1 MAEVIEQTTMNVTPM
16 TNILVVITDNPMKP
30 LQSLYEL
37 IDNSIDSF
45 NRSKLLGVEI
55 KNPLIDITIPSI
67 ADINK
72 NQGILTVRDNAVGLT
87 YEETNGAVTAGYS
100 GKNKYD
106 TLGLFGMGFN
116 IATGKLGVETHFIT
130 TRENQDY
137 AIDVRINLKE
147 MTRKNSY
154 DIPCQKVK
162 KETGFTTGTIVEVS
176 QWWEKGNPKRT
187 HIEKLAKMS
196 DKAICD
202 AIGRV
207 YASILREKNIKIF
220 VNGKR
225 CEAYEHCCWAET
237 RYVETKK
244 YGKIYAKYTV
254 DKVLHSERRC
264 VSCGALLDEADS
276 TCPECGGNKIRTI
289 EERVYGWVGIQR
301 YLDRQDFGIDLI
313 RNGRAICIGE
323 KDAFFTWE
331 DEAGRKIPEY
341 PQENEGRGRI
351 IGELHFDYVPVDY
364 TKSDFVRTSAQWN
377 RAIKY
382 IRGDASLLP
391 RKQGDIPNDSIMF
404 KLYQGYHQMSI
415 PGKKSLYIGYWSES
429 QNKPLFDICIADEC
443 HHCGSMMYRTV
454 FESLECG
461 TAYGPFLLGMT
472 ATPWRSD
479 EIELEKYFGKPLI
492 TVDMVYGMRHG
503 FLANVDYRIY
513 TDNID
518 WDGLNALSGN
528 KFSPKQ
534 INRSLFINQ
543 WDDSVVYEL
552 KKAWKE
558 QYNPRAIV
566 FCGTIE
572 HADVMKCKLNQLGF
586 CKAEALYSQNDKGFS
601 MTQFDRNLILSNFAE
616 GRINV
621 LCVVD
626 IFNEGIDVP
635 DVNIIVFQRV
645 THSRRI
651 FIQQLG
657 RGLRLAED
665 KDKVIV
671 LDFVSDIRRFA
682 AGLEL
687 KDELSSEKID
697 TVRINLPGENKVTFR
712 RVDGEDK
719 DTEHFLREWLE
730 DIARIESMGENDVA
744 LRFPPLEIYS
754 GR

>member
-1 MAEVIEQTTMNVTPM
+1 M
-16 TNILVVITDNPMKP
+16 
-30 LQSLYEL
+30 
-37 IDNSIDSF
+37 
-45 NRSKLLGVEI
+45 
-55 KNPLIDITIPSI
+55 
-67 ADINK
+67 
-72 NQGILTVRDNAVGLT
+72 
-87 YEETNGAVTAGYS
+87 
-100 GKNKYD
+100 
-106 TLGLFGMGFN
+106 
-116 IATGKLGVETHFIT
+116 FI
-130 TRENQDY
+130 DY
-137 AIDVRINLKE
+137 AESSSSSWQAFERLVKRTLLVAEYQDVRIVGQSGDKGA
-147 MTRKNSY
+147 
-154 DIPCQKVK
+154 DI
-162 KETGFTTGTIVEVS
+162 IA
-176 QWWEKGNPKRT
+176 
-187 HIEKLAKMS
+187 H
-196 DKAICD
+196 
-202 AIGRV
+202 
-207 YASILREKNIKIF
+207 
-220 VNGKR
+220 
-225 CEAYEHCCWAET
+225 
-237 RYVETKK
+237 K
-244 YGKIYAKYTV
+244 YGKRWLFQVKCWNIPVGTKVIDRTLEACATYDAEIPVIISLNGFDNLAKESQRRLNLKGIRLQLWDVEQLKTIANVSKSEYPNPYPPRSYQEEAIKEICYAYFS
-254 DKVLHSERRC
+254 DKRSAMVVLATGLGKTFVAGESSRRIM
-264 VSCGALLDEADS
+264 
-276 TCPECGGNKIRTI
+276 K
-289 EERVYGWVGIQR
+289 
-301 YLDRQDFGIDLI
+301 
-313 RNGRAICIGE
+313 NGRARFLVLAHTNELVYQLEREFWKFMTLNDRSIVWNGKERPNEDQLENYEFVFACIDSVFNYVNSGH
-323 KDAFFTWE
+323 
-331 DEAGRKIPEY
+331 
-341 PQENEGRGRI
+341 
-351 IGELHFDYVPVDY
+351 ELP
-364 TKSDFVRTSAQWN
+364 
-377 RAIKY
+377 
-382 IRGDASLLP
+382 P
-391 RKQGDIPNDSIMF
+391 
-404 KLYQGYHQMSI
+404 
-415 PGKKSLYIGYWSES
+415 
-429 QNKPLFDICIADEC
+429 FDICIADEC

-454 FESLECG
+454 FECLECG

-572 HADVMKCKLNQLGF
+572 HADVMKRKLNQLGF

-687 KDELSSEKID
+687 KDELLSEKID

-712 RVDGEDK
+712 RVDGEDR